1 MVFIKTKTEYDSQL
15 FETIYKRELE
25 VVILESTVLH
35 ITKLD
40 VEEQRHQIHPT
51 KTKFYRKWFYKCF

>member
-25 VVILESTVLH
+25 VRELRKGS
-35 ITKLD
+35 
-40 VEEQRHQIHPT
+40 VEGD
-51 KTKFYRKWFYKCF
+51 KKCF